1 MKQKYYV
8 AIHNSNDIWK
18 RSSSGGAFTAITD
31 AWVEKYN
38 ESAVVYGCV
47 FDENLNAV
55 HIRTTTKVKRD
66 RMCGSKYIQS
76 NIAGIFKDVENDLN
90 NGLYVCF
97 SGTPCQIAGLKK
109 YLECKKVEQKEYLLT
124 IEVICHGVGS
134 IKFFKDYIKDLE
146 KKYKGKAFKCN
157 FRTKRS
163 PEKRQDMEVVF
174 NNGKRYNASSTSTL

>member
-31 AWVEKYN
+31 AWFEKYN

-146 KKYKGKAFKCN
+146 KKYNLCPAAVNICATIFSISIPEFTDN
-157 FRTKRS
+157 LSKRS
-163 PEKRQDMEVVF
+163 F
-174 NNGKRYNASSTSTL
+174 I